1 MSVCDREKERERERE
16 REREEEEESATTVFL
31 KFDHRT
37 RTCSIDVGDFVKFQF
52 NISV

>member
-1 MSVCDREKERERERE
+1 MIERKKERKRERERE
-16 REREEEEESATTVFL
+16 EEEEEEESATTVFL

-37 RTCSIDVGDFVKFQF
+37 RTCSINVGDFVKFPF